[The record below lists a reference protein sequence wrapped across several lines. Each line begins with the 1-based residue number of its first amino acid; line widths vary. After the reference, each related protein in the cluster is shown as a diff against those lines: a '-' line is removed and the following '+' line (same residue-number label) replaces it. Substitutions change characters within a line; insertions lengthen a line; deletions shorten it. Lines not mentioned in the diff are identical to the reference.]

1 MQEYIVYWGAIPTDT
16 ATFDVFKRM
25 AKANVSQYIDVNTS
39 DTSLFFRYG
48 EGETFMVKKDDKGS
62 RMCNT
67 GHQAYTRDVMKCL
80 IIMVELGMAKGIG
93 VDDTNVE
100 FLQELETLNTK
111 FGLKTYAKQ
120 KKYFEDNEG

>member
-16 ATFDVFKRM
+16 ANFEVFKRM
-25 AKANVSQYIDVNTS
+25 AQTSISQFLEVKSS
-39 DTSLFFRYG
+39 DTNFFFRYG
-48 EGETFMVKKDDKGS
+48 EADTFYVKKDDTGLK
-62 RMCNT
+62 MCNT
-67 GHQAYTRDVMKCL
+67 GRQAYTKDVMKCL

-100 FLQELETLNTK
+100 FLQELEGLNTK

-120 KKYFEDNEG
+120 KKYFEDT